1 MIRMPT
7 AISHLNAKMLLQVH
21 DELLFEV
28 DQGEVESLISSAK
41 SVMQEAYYPIV
52 KFEIPLLVDAGHGEN
67 WAQAH

>member
-28 DQGEVESLISSAK
+28 DQGEVESLISTAK
-41 SVMQEAYYPIV
+41 SVMQEAYDPIV
-52 KFEIPLLVDAGHGEN
+52 KFDIPLLVDAGYGEN

>member
-1 MIRMPT
+1 MIRMPS

-28 DQGEVESLISSAK
+28 DQGEVESLIFTAK
-41 SVMQEAYYPIV
+41 SVMQEASYPIV
-52 KFEIPLLVDAGHGEN
+52 KLDIPLLVDAGQGEN

>member
-28 DQGEVESLISSAK
+28 DQGDVEALISVAK
-41 SVMQEAYYPIV
+41 SIMEEASYPAV
-52 KFEIPLLVDAGHGEN
+52 KLDIPILVDAGHGEN